1 MSRDKRAEIVEA
13 MVSAWH
19 SEVAD
24 CANPECEV
32 CNRAASAALDI
43 ALKAA
48 AEIAWDAKTYAEACA
63 YDKRQAGRD
72 DNKECAEAQTAWRIH
87 DAILTLTSE
96 GTNP

>member
-1 MSRDKRAEIVEA
+1 MTHDKRAEIVEA

-24 CANPECEV
+24 CANPECEA

-48 AEIAWDAKTYAEACA
+48 AEIAKGRVVHGNFRTWDFWDSGNCHESDLPAKH
-63 YDKRQAGRD
+63 G
-72 DNKECAEAQTAWRIH
+72 DNIAA
-87 DAILTLTSE
+87 AILALASE
-96 GTNP
+96 GTKP